1 MKTPNFTN
9 WRAVILHPED
19 GNTERL
25 CRQLGLLGIQARQ
38 QWSPLGSDDLP
49 ELVLVDADQGW
60 DDLLPWASE
69 NPSRPVIAL
78 LASEA
83 PGRIAW
89 ALRQGACAI
98 IAKPIAASAIYPA
111 LVMAI
116 SMHRER
122 EESQRRIE
130 HLEERLRLRPVVFAA
145 IEKLKA
151 ERRIDDERAYAT
163 LRDCAMS
170 RRLPIEQVAAFFLG
184 GSEPLSEVG

>member
-163 LRDCAMS
+163 LRDCAMR